1 MSLAVTIS
9 VRNATDALALVKFYA
24 YSSIEHS
31 WSYPRRLCS
40 SAGDNLSS
48 VSEYAA
54 PDGHRLGGEDDGPKY
69 QRVAKAIEAGIMSGE
84 LPPGK
89 RLLPERELMVKF
101 GVSYGTVRHAVAV
114 LRDSGLVQTQ
124 HGEGNFV
131 RRLPGQEV
139 PDEPDDPDAP

>member
-1 MSLAVTIS
+1 VTFS
-9 VRNATDALALVKFYA
+9 VRNATDALGLVKIRA

-40 SAGDNLSS
+40 SAGDN
-48 VSEYAA
+48 VSCVSKYAA

-69 QRVAKAIEAGIMSGE
+69 ERVAKAIEAEIKSGE

-89 RLLPERELMVKF
+89 RLLPERELMVEF
-101 GVSYGTVRHAVAV
+101 GVSYGTVRHAVSV
-114 LRDSGLVQTQ
+114 LRDRGLVQTQ

-131 RRLPGQEV
+131 RAAPGQE
-139 PDEPDDPDAP
+139 PPADPAEPDDPDAP